1 MVGKGYIEM
10 IHPSIFLTVYEVQ
23 GSVWTVFRIQSLS
36 QMPYRE
42 GRVDRF
48 THRTNLQSPV
58 NQIPHMEMLK
68 SQKQGFFAVT

>member
-42 GRVDRF
+42 GRVTF

-58 NQIPHMEMLK
+58 NQTPHMETLK